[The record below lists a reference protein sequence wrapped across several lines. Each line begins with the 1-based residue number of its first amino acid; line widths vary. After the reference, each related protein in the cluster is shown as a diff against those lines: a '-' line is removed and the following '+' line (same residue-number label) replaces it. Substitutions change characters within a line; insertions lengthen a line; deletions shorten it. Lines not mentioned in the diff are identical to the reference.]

1 MTWNK
6 CRADRVT
13 IKTIFLYL
21 EKSEDI
27 YLKEGEME
35 KMGNIQELKKDF
47 NLLTKEIECKSYV
60 RQYITDDLKYVDRI
74 EN

>member
-6 CRADRVT
+6 CRADKVT
-13 IKTIFLYL
+13 IKTIILYL

-35 KMGNIQELKKDF
+35 KMGNIQELKKEL
-47 NLLTKEIECKSYV
+47 NLLTKK
-60 RQYITDDLKYVDRI
+60 
-74 EN
+74 